1 MKHQRGVALLLA
13 LWVLALLSVM
23 LGGLAGWVQLQSR
36 QAAWYRQHA
45 SAEFAAEAGLN
56 LAVQG
61 LLDPLQRQHWVADGR
76 ETVLQFDGA
85 QLHIRVYSERGK
97 LDLNSAPGSD
107 LARLAQGCGASQPQ
121 AAALVQ
127 GLEARRRDDAAP
139 LRVIEEIRQ
148 LPGMTQALYSQ
159 MLADVTLWSGL
170 DRPDAAFASPLLR
183 RALNLGSPRAVGATP
198 GDVLLIDSR
207 AERPGGYH
215 AHLRTT
221 LLLSPAP
228 GSAQPYRVLRWR
240 E

>member
-23 LGGLAGWVQLQSR
+23 LGALAGWVQLQSR

-76 ETVLQFDGA
+76 ETVLPFDGVHV
-85 QLHIRVYSERGK
+85 HIRVYSERGK

-107 LARLAQGCGASQPQ
+107 LARLAKACGASQPQ
-121 AAALVQ
+121 AAALAQ
-127 GLEARRRDDAAP
+127 GLEARRRDDATP

-148 LPGMTQALYSQ
+148 LPGMSQALYSQ
-159 MLADVTLWSGL
+159 MLPDLTLWSGL

-183 RALNLGSPRAVGATP
+183 RALHLGSPSAVGATP

-207 AERPGGYH
+207 VERPGSH
-215 AHLRTT
+215 ARLRTT

-228 GSAQPYRVLRWR
+228 GSAQPYRVLRWQ

>member
-23 LGGLAGWVQLQSR
+23 LGALAGWVQLQSR

-76 ETVLQFDGA
+76 EIVLPFDGVHV
-85 QLHIRVYSERGK
+85 HIRVYSERGK

-107 LARLAQGCGASQPQ
+107 LALLAKACGASQPQ
-121 AAALVQ
+121 AAALAQ
-127 GLEARRRDDAAP
+127 GLEARRRDDATP

-148 LPGMTQALYSQ
+148 LPGMSQALYSQ
-159 MLADVTLWSGL
+159 MLPDLTLWSGL

-183 RALNLGSPRAVGATP
+183 RALHLGSPSAVGATP

-207 AERPGGYH
+207 VERPGSH
-215 AHLRTT
+215 ARVRTT

-228 GSAQPYRVLRWR
+228 GSAQPYRVLGWQ

>member
-23 LGGLAGWVQLQSR
+23 LGALAGWVQLQSR

-76 ETVLQFDGA
+76 ETVLPFDGVHV
-85 QLHIRVYSERGK
+85 HIRVYSERGK

-107 LARLAQGCGASQPQ
+107 LARLAKACGASQPQ
-121 AAALVQ
+121 AAALAQ

-148 LPGMTQALYSQ
+148 LPGMSQALYSQ
-159 MLADVTLWSGL
+159 MLPDLTLWSGL

-183 RALNLGSPRAVGATP
+183 RALHLGSPSAVGATP

-207 AERPGGYH
+207 VERPGSH
-215 AHLRTT
+215 ARVRTT

-228 GSAQPYRVLRWR
+228 GSAQPYRVLGWQ